1 MVAEMLKILKHVD
14 LLVYGFR
21 DRGSTPLISTTFK
34 KIMSPQKVNK
44 LVMQGRLV
52 PILQKTEDGKVMI
65 LGYRR
70 KGNSRKSNQVIQ
82 FAQPQEVPELSRTL
96 ANPSV
101 PMPAT
106 VTLPEPVTLT

>member
-1 MVAEMLKILKHVD
+1 
-14 LLVYGFR
+14 
-21 DRGSTPLISTTFK
+21 
-34 KIMSPQKVNK
+34 MSPQKVNK

-70 KGNSRKSNQVIQ
+70 KGNSRKSNQVIN
-82 FAQPQEVPELSRTL
+82 FTQPQEIPELSKTL

-101 PMPAT
+101 PMPET
-106 VTLPEPVTLT
+106 ITLPDPVTLT

>member
-21 DRGSTPLISTTFK
+21 DRGSTPLISTTL

-70 KGNSRKSNQVIQ
+70 KGNSRKSNQAIQ

-101 PMPAT
+101 PVPAT

>member
-21 DRGSTPLISTTFK
+21 DSGSIPLTSTFNF
-34 KIMSPQKVNK
+34 MSPQKVNK

-70 KGNSRKSNQVIQ
+70 KGNSRKSNQMIQ

>member
-14 LLVYGFR
+14 LLEYVAR
-21 DRGSTPLISTTFK
+21 DSAIVGRHLHHFQK
-34 KIMSPQKVNK
+34 YMSPQKVNK

-52 PILQKTEDGKVMI
+52 PILQKTEEGKVMI

>member
-1 MVAEMLKILKHVD
+1 MLKILKHVD

-21 DRGSTPLISTTFK
+21 DSGSIPLTSTTL

>member
-1 MVAEMLKILKHVD
+1 MPKTLKHVD
-14 LLVYGFR
+14 LSEYVAR
-21 DRGSTPLISTTFK
+21 DSIFNWCSPPPFSN

-52 PILQKTEDGKVMI
+52 PILQKTEEGKVMI

-70 KGNSRKSNQVIQ
+70 KGNSRKSNQVIN
-82 FAQPQEVPELSRTL
+82 FAQPQEIPELSKTL

-101 PMPAT
+101 PMPET
-106 VTLPEPVTLT
+106 ITLPDPVTLT

>member
-1 MVAEMLKILKHVD
+1 
-14 LLVYGFR
+14 
-21 DRGSTPLISTTFK
+21 
-34 KIMSPQKVNK
+34 MSPQKVNK

-70 KGNSRKSNQVIQ
+70 KGKSRKSNQVIQ
-82 FAQPQEVPELSRTL
+82 FAQPQEVPELSQTL

>member
-1 MVAEMLKILKHVD
+1 
-14 LLVYGFR
+14 
-21 DRGSTPLISTTFK
+21 
-34 KIMSPQKVNK
+34 MSPQKVNK

-70 KGNSRKSNQVIQ
+70 KGNSRKSNQVIN
-82 FAQPQEVPELSRTL
+82 FIQPQEIPELSKTL

-101 PMPAT
+101 PMPET
-106 VTLPEPVTLT
+106 ITLPDPVTLT

>member
-14 LLVYGFR
+14 LLEYVARNSAIVGRHLHHFQ
-21 DRGSTPLISTTFK
+21 
-34 KIMSPQKVNK
+34 IMSPQKVNK

-70 KGNSRKSNQVIQ
+70 KGNSRKSNQAIQ

-106 VTLPEPVTLT
+106 VTLPEPVTLS

>member
-1 MVAEMLKILKHVD
+1 
-14 LLVYGFR
+14 
-21 DRGSTPLISTTFK
+21 
-34 KIMSPQKVNK
+34 MSPQKVNK

-52 PILQKTEDGKVMI
+52 PILQKTEEGKVMI